1 MTANSVL
8 AALTLSL
15 GTVTAAC
22 LDRCETTLIAAD
34 TLSRAAP
41 PADEPVFDTTQ
52 GDSLI
57 LHEDANNYTT
67 PVDVGN
73 WRGCYLRPFFPDQ
86 SPLSYFVINPGRGG
100 SGKAIRL
107 VYLLGAERLLWKTNP
122 EDNHD
127 WYTPANAPIVVQYW
141 FRISKNGGR
150 GGSPG
155 YGSTAVGMKWV
166 EFWRVGMSDRTQF
179 GPTGGGPTT
188 GPLWSV
194 HSGGSQSIMSYQ
206 PVGPYWNQLND
217 NQWHRATYLLQPASA
232 PGATDGVARM
242 WVDGT
247 KIIDISAAAAGVTP
261 SGGTKVWS
269 TLAEVAQLDTYK
281 TGTINLGEYMNG
293 RLGDRVSDLPMTLD
307 FDDFMW
313 WRLPKRVR

>member
-1 MTANSVL
+1 MRASSVL
-8 AALTLSL
+8 AALTMSL
-15 GTVTAAC
+15 GTVMAAC

-34 TLSRAAP
+34 TLPRAAP
-41 PADEPVFDTTQ
+41 PADEPVFDTTK

-57 LHEDANNYTT
+57 FHEDANNYTT

-141 FRISKNGGR
+141 FRISKNGGP

-155 YGSTAVGMKWV
+155 YGNTAVGMKWV

-188 GPLWSV
+188 GPLWSL
-194 HSGGSQSIMSYQ
+194 HSGGSSLIMAYQ
-206 PVGPYWNQLND
+206 PVGPYWNQLNN
-217 NQWHRATYLLQPASA
+217 NQWHRAHLQDRDDQPRR
-232 PGATDGVARM
+232 VHE
-242 WVDGT
+242 W
-247 KIIDISAAAAGVTP
+247 P
-261 SGGTKVWS
+261 SGGPRKRS
-269 TLAEVAQLDTYK
+269 
-281 TGTINLGEYMNG
+281 
-293 RLGDRVSDLPMTLD
+293 P
-307 FDDFMW
+307 DDAGL
-313 WRLPKRVR
+313 R

>member
-1 MTANSVL
+1 MTANGVL

-52 GDSLI
+52 GDALI
-57 LHEDANNYTT
+57 LREDANRYTT
-67 PVDVGN
+67 PVDVGT
-73 WRGCYLRPFFPDQ
+73 WRGCYLRPFYPDQ

-100 SGKAIRL
+100 SGKALRL

-122 EDNHD
+122 EDNHN
-127 WYTPANAPIVVQYW
+127 WYAPADAPIVVQYW
-141 FRISKNGGR
+141 FRISKNGGP

-155 YGSTAVGMKWV
+155 YGSTAVGMKCV

-188 GPLWSV
+188 GPLWSL
-194 HSGGSQSIMSYQ
+194 HSGGSSLIMGYQ
-206 PVGPYWNQLND
+206 PVGPYWNQLNN

-269 TLAEVAQLDTYK
+269 TLAEVAHLDTYK

-313 WRLPKRVR
+313 WSLPKRVR